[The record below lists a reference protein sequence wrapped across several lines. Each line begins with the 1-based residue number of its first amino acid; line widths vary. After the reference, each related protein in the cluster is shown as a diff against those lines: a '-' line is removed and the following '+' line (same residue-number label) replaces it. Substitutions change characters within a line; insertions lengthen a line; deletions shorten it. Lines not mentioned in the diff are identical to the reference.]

1 MKNTNVDKILDEL
14 ISKLSNNEISKK
26 DFKSQIIQMLN
37 YEKEI
42 DTRKT
47 SIKRHDVKISGEPI
61 VSIENLTKHYKGRT
75 NPAINNISFN
85 IYPSQFHAF
94 IGANGAGK
102 TTTIKSIISA
112 YSNKKYKGE
121 IKINGCLNFTANG
134 KSVLGYIP
142 EEAKFPKKMSTKN
155 YLTNMACLSGL
166 SNKDAKQK
174 VNTILT
180 NLGLTDL
187 ANKCPDS
194 FSSGQKKKILLAQA
208 LIHDPKVLIMD
219 EPAANLDP
227 LARDEL
233 FENLINLQKEGKAIF
248 LSSHILDEIG
258 KYATYVTILD
268 GGSIVYDGSIDKNTD
283 LSQLYRKY
291 VKLGSVDTGI
301 K

>member
-1 MKNTNVDKILDEL
+1 MKNINVDKTLDEL
-14 ISKLSNNEISKK
+14 IFKLSNNEISKD
-26 DFKSQIIQMLN
+26 DFKFEIMQMFN
-37 YEKEI
+37 CEKEN
-42 DTRKT
+42 DTRKN

-61 VSIENLTKHYKGRT
+61 VSIINLTKHYKGRT

-85 IYPSQFHAF
+85 IYPGQFHAF

-121 IKINGCLNFTANG
+121 IKINGCLNFTADG

-155 YLTNMACLSGL
+155 YLISMACLSGL

-180 NLGLTDL
+180 NLGLTEL
-187 ANKCPDS
+187 ENKCPDS

>member
-1 MKNTNVDKILDEL
+1 MKNTNIDKTLDEL
-14 ISKLSNNEISKK
+14 IAQLSNNEISKK

-37 YEKEI
+37 SEKEN

-47 SIKRHDVKISGEPI
+47 NIKRHDVKISGEPI

-85 IYPSQFHAF
+85 IYPGQFHAF

-155 YLTNMACLSGL
+155 YLINMACLSGL
-166 SNKDAKQK
+166 SSKDAKQK

-187 ANKCPDS
+187 VNKCPDS

-268 GGSIVYDGSIDKNTD
+268 GGSIVYDGSIDKNID

>member
-1 MKNTNVDKILDEL
+1 MKNTNIDKTLDEL
-14 ISKLSNNEISKK
+14 ISQLSNNEISKK

-37 YEKEI
+37 SEKEN
-42 DTRKT
+42 DTRRT

-85 IYPSQFHAF
+85 IYPGQFHAF

-166 SNKDAKQK
+166 SSKDAKQK

-268 GGSIVYDGSIDKNTD
+268 GGSIVYDGSIDKNID

>member
-1 MKNTNVDKILDEL
+1 MKNTNIDKILDEL
-14 ISKLSNNEISKK
+14 ISQLSNNEISKK

-37 YEKEI
+37 SEKEN

-85 IYPSQFHAF
+85 IYPGQFHAF

-155 YLTNMACLSGL
+155 YLINMACLSGL
-166 SNKDAKQK
+166 SSKDAKQK

-268 GGSIVYDGSIDKNTD
+268 GGSIVYDGSIDKNID

>member
-1 MKNTNVDKILDEL
+1 MKNTNIDKILDEL
-14 ISKLSNNEISKK
+14 ISQLSNNEISKK

-37 YEKEI
+37 SEKEN

-85 IYPSQFHAF
+85 IYPGQFHAF

-121 IKINGCLNFTANG
+121 IKINGCLNFTTNG

-155 YLTNMACLSGL
+155 YLINMSCLSGL
-166 SNKDAKQK
+166 SSKDAKQK

>member
-1 MKNTNVDKILDEL
+1 MKNTNIDKILDEL
-14 ISKLSNNEISKK
+14 ISQLSNNEISKK

-37 YEKEI
+37 SEKEN
-42 DTRKT
+42 DTRKA

-85 IYPSQFHAF
+85 IYPGQFHAF

-121 IKINGCLNFTANG
+121 IKINGRLNFTANG

-155 YLTNMACLSGL
+155 YLINMACLSGL
-166 SNKDAKQK
+166 SSKDAKQK

-268 GGSIVYDGSIDKNTD
+268 GGSIVYDGSIDKNID

>member
-1 MKNTNVDKILDEL
+1 MKNTNVDKTLDEL

-37 YEKEI
+37 SEKEN

-85 IYPSQFHAF
+85 IYPGQFHAF

-155 YLTNMACLSGL
+155 YLINMACLSGL
-166 SNKDAKQK
+166 SSKDAKQK

>member
-1 MKNTNVDKILDEL
+1 MKNTNIDKILDEL
-14 ISKLSNNEISKK
+14 ISQLSNNEISKK

-37 YEKEI
+37 SEKEN

-85 IYPSQFHAF
+85 IYPGQFHAF

-121 IKINGCLNFTANG
+121 IKINGRLNFTANG

-155 YLTNMACLSGL
+155 YLINMACLSGL
-166 SNKDAKQK
+166 SSKDAKQK

-268 GGSIVYDGSIDKNTD
+268 GGSIVYDGSIDKNID
-283 LSQLYRKY
+283 LSQLYKKY

>member
-1 MKNTNVDKILDEL
+1 MKNTNIDKTLDEL
-14 ISKLSNNEISKK
+14 ISQLSNNEISKK

-37 YEKEI
+37 SEKENV
-42 DTRKT
+42 TRKT

-85 IYPSQFHAF
+85 IYPGQFHAF

-155 YLTNMACLSGL
+155 YLINMACLSGL

-187 ANKCPDS
+187 AKKCPDS

-268 GGSIVYDGSIDKNTD
+268 GGSIVYDGSIDKNID

>member
-1 MKNTNVDKILDEL
+1 MKNTNIDKTLDEL
-14 ISKLSNNEISKK
+14 ISQLLNNEISKK
-26 DFKSQIIQMLN
+26 DFKSEIIQMIN
-37 YEKEI
+37 SEKEN
-42 DTRKT
+42 DTRRT

-61 VSIENLTKHYKGRT
+61 VSIKNLTKHYKGRT

-85 IYPSQFHAF
+85 IYPGQFHAF

-121 IKINGCLNFTANG
+121 IKINECLNFTAGG

>member
-1 MKNTNVDKILDEL
+1 MKNTNIDKILDEL
-14 ISKLSNNEISKK
+14 ISQLSNNEISKK

-37 YEKEI
+37 SEKEN

-85 IYPSQFHAF
+85 IYPGQFHAF

-121 IKINGCLNFTANG
+121 IKINGRLNFTANG

-155 YLTNMACLSGL
+155 YLINMACLSGL
-166 SNKDAKQK
+166 SSKDAKQK

-180 NLGLTDL
+180 NLGLTNL

-268 GGSIVYDGSIDKNTD
+268 GGSIVYDGSIDKNID
-283 LSQLYRKY
+283 LSQLYKKY

>member
-1 MKNTNVDKILDEL
+1 MKNTNIDKILDEL
-14 ISKLSNNEISKK
+14 ISQLSNNEISKK

-85 IYPSQFHAF
+85 IYPGQFHAF

-155 YLTNMACLSGL
+155 YLINMACLSGL
-166 SNKDAKQK
+166 SSKDAKQK

-180 NLGLTDL
+180 NLGLTNL

>member
-1 MKNTNVDKILDEL
+1 MKNTNIDKILDEL
-14 ISKLSNNEISKK
+14 ISQLSNNEISKK

-37 YEKEI
+37 SEKEN

-85 IYPSQFHAF
+85 IYPGQFHAF

-155 YLTNMACLSGL
+155 YLINMACLSGL
-166 SNKDAKQK
+166 SSKDAKQK

>member
-1 MKNTNVDKILDEL
+1 MKNTNIDKILDEL
-14 ISKLSNNEISKK
+14 ISQLSNNEISKK

-37 YEKEI
+37 SEKEN

-85 IYPSQFHAF
+85 IYPGQFHAF

-121 IKINGCLNFTANG
+121 IKINGRLNFTANG

-155 YLTNMACLSGL
+155 YLINMACLSGL
-166 SNKDAKQK
+166 SSKDAKQK

-180 NLGLTDL
+180 NLGLTNL